1 MAELTPKERLQPSL
15 LDRLTDDAPGE
26 TKEAR
31 EARVLSARQL
41 RRSVLRDL
49 GWLFNTG
56 NLGAEGDLDRYP
68 LVRQSVLNYGLP
80 ELSGRSV
87 VSMTPKA
94 LEGIIR
100 QAILDF
106 EPRILR
112 ESLRVRAV
120 ILPDQ
125 MNRNAIGF
133 EIHGVLWGQPVP
145 TQLFLRSE
153 IDLETGHVS
162 VLDSASGAEG

>member
-15 LDRLTDDAPGE
+15 LDRLTDDEPGAQ
-26 TKEAR
+26 KEAR

-49 GWLFNTG
+49 DWLFNTG
-56 NLGAEGDLDRYP
+56 NMGSAPALDRYP
-68 LVRQSVLNYGLP
+68 LVRRSVVNYGLP
-80 ELSGRSV
+80 GLSGRSV

-94 LEGIIR
+94 LEDTIR
-100 QAILDF
+100 QAIIDF

-112 ESLRVRAV
+112 DSVRVRAV
-120 ILPDQ
+120 VLPEQ

-153 IDLETGHVS
+153 IDFETGHVA
-162 VLDSASGAEG
+162 VRDSASAAGP